1 MRLCKIICLKNGK
14 IKLISKKKNI
24 DVITK
29 SSLQI
34 NKKII
39 CEN

>member
-1 MRLCKIICLKNGK
+1 ME
-14 IKLISKKKNI
+14 KLNLFQKKKNI